1 MLKKFAR
8 SRTAWKSQI
17 APGFTIT
24 KLGAEKYVPDADRE
38 DVALRQTMQGIYDRL
53 AISLEVD
60 HPVTPGSKLTKGP
73 KTRRRRFSATSCPTP
88 SRSWRCWTT
97 RLARGRRRSR
107 PGTRSSTPISSRSAR
122 RAKRLLQRPSHR
134 PTAAALAS
142 SVMVISNSART
153 GGVAEEGWDVF
164 TSGQAWKEEGHP
176 GKLTSWEV
184 LYRARSAGSR
194 PYNAFTWNCESFV
207 AYCHGLPSA
216 SPQLAVAVVVALVG
230 AAIIARS

>member
-1 MLKKFAR
+1 MLDDAACTRKKALA
-8 SRTAWKSQI
+8 AWDKVFNTDFFSQ
-17 APGFTIT
+17 
-24 KLGAEKYVPDADRE
+24 RE
-38 DVALRQTMQGIYDRL
+38 A
-53 AISLEVD
+53 
-60 HPVTPGSKLTKGP
+60 SK
-73 KTRRRRFSATSCPTP
+73 
-88 SRSWRCWTT
+88 
-97 RLARGRRRSR
+97 
-107 PGTRSSTPISSRSAR
+107 
-122 RAKRLLQRPSHR
+122 RPSHR